1 MNKSKWS
8 ALIVLGLIFAMLLSS
23 CKTQATQITVAQTQ
37 APTTEVLTTAP
48 ATSAPIVAPTTQA
61 ATSVPT
67 QAPVSQE
74 KPLIIAAGAD
84 VDTMFP
90 DYSTTAFGSSLAAL
104 AYSSLTTVGLD
115 AKVIPD
121 LAESW
126 EVSTDQLTWTF
137 HLRKDAKWQD
147 GQPITAAD
155 VKFSYEFRADSAYL
169 GGMYSNMTS
178 IAGVAEKNGGK
189 ATEISG
195 IKVIDDNTI
204 SFTTVEPDALVLD
217 TFASSNMVVYPQHIL
232 KDIAVA
238 DLGSSNYGRLPI
250 ASGPYQLTDWKPEES
265 MTFTANPYYYGTQP
279 SIKTIIF
286 KIVPEPSAQITG
298 LLNGEVNILLGVSTD
313 DLKSVTGVPG
323 ITVKELADAQYLS
336 LNLNLNDP
344 LFKDVRTRQAMA
356 YAIDRQ
362 ALLDALY
369 SGKGALENSIFFPTL
384 PEYNADIKGYDY
396 DLAKAKQ
403 MLAEVGWTET
413 DNDGILE
420 AKNVAGIADGTK
432 FQFTLLSTTTP
443 FYAQENQV
451 IQQQLLQVGI
461 KTDISQQEFSTYFS
475 IVVAGGKWQAT
486 GIGWYNLIGTPQMEL
501 GWNFMCPADRNTYGY
516 CNPELDAMI
525 NENNKLF
532 DIQKRMDNFKAIQ
545 EIIHEAAVVIPMV
558 RGASIM
564 AYQDTLVTPEF
575 QTGIDAYRTMAAWY
589 WK

>member
-8 ALIVLGLIFAMLLSS
+8 ALCVLGLVFAMLLSS
-23 CKTQATQITVAQTQ
+23 CTQATPTATTETQ

-48 ATSAPIVAPTTQA
+48 ATSAPIVAPTTEA
-61 ATSVPT
+61 ATAVPT

-121 LAESW
+121 LAETW

-137 HLRKDAKWQD
+137 HLSKDAKWQD

-155 VKFSYEFRADSAYL
+155 VKFSYEFRADPAYL

-178 IAGVAEKNGGK
+178 IAGVAEKNTGT

-204 SFTTVEPDALVLD
+204 SFTTVQPDALVLD

-232 KDIAVA
+232 KDIPIA
-238 DLGSSNYGRLPI
+238 DLGSSDYARLPI

-313 DLKSVTGVPG
+313 DLPSVTGVQG
-323 ITVKELADAQYLS
+323 IAIKELADAQYLS

-369 SGKGALENSIFFPTL
+369 SGKGSLENSIFFPTL

-396 DLAKAKQ
+396 DPAKAKQ
-403 MLAEVGWTET
+403 MLAEVGWTKT
-413 DNDGILE
+413 DSDGVLE
-420 AKNVAGIADGTK
+420 AENVAGIADGTK
-432 FQFTLLSTTTP
+432 LQFTLLSTTTP

-516 CNPELDAMI
+516 CNPELDTMI
-525 NENNKLF
+525 NENNTLF
-532 DIQKRMDNFKAIQ
+532 DVQKRMDNFKAIQ
-545 EIIHEAAVVIPMV
+545 EIIHEAAVVIPMI
-558 RGASIM
+558 RGESIM

-575 QTGIDAYRTMAAWY
+575 KTGIDAYRTMAAWY